1 MQKLSKEKNIQRKL
15 KLTQKIALEKGI
27 DEVLIKKFNYI
38 CYIGEKKEKYLYTGL
53 TRKAIITLGVTF
65 TSILLFSLA
74 VDYLLSARCLLPI
87 NHLVWE
93 ATRPLSDCGYCA
105 NVTKPI
111 ILMNITRQKFRKYA
125 YSSKP
130 IIVKNAI
137 VHWRAI
143 KEFNFYMFKKLYEQT
158 AGSYESLEEGCQFL
172 NFKTDLFT
180 LKEVFSMPAAR
191 VRNEPGQEPWYVG
204 WGNCHP
210 DILTKVRKYYTV
222 PEFLPEDAEFPVTE
236 NVFFGYEMGAV
247 MHLDYIPRLMWQG
260 QVKGNKTWS
269 VAPVPECEHV
279 CNKFKYYVE
288 PGDVVLLDT
297 RVWYHATSIPKGQFS
312 LTVQSEYG

>member
-1 MQKLSKEKNIQRKL
+1 MHELVKEKIIRRKL
-15 KLTQKIALEKGI
+15 KLIQKIALEKGI
-27 DEVLIKKFNYI
+27 DEVLIKEFNYI
-38 CYIGEKKEKYLYTGL
+38 CSIGDTKETHFYAGFK
-53 TRKAIITLGVTF
+53 RKIIISVGVALISVLLVSLG
-65 TSILLFSLA
+65 

-93 ATRPLSDCGYCA
+93 ATRPLADCSYCA

-111 ILMNITRQKFRKYA
+111 ILQNVTRQSFRRYA

-130 IIVKNAI
+130 IIVKDAI
-137 VHWRAI
+137 SHWRAI
-143 KEFNFYMFKKLYEQT
+143 KEFNFHMFKKLYEKT

-180 LKEVFSMPAAR
+180 LKEVFEMPAAR
-191 VRNEPGQEPWYVG
+191 VRNEPGQDPWYVG

-210 DILTKVRKYYTV
+210 DILAKIRKYYTV
-222 PEFLPEDAEFPVTE
+222 PEFLPEDAEFPATE
-236 NVFFGYEMGAV
+236 NLFFGYEMGAV

-269 VAPVPECEHV
+269 VVPVPECEHV
-279 CNKFKYYVE
+279 CHEFQYYVE

-297 RVWYHATSIPKGQFS
+297 RLWYHSTSIPKGQFS